1 MKSKSRFSKFRLLV
15 GLAIIV
21 GAVLL
26 SRIFNLFPA
35 VESLQLKSVDS
46 FFKLRGKIQPADTS
60 IVVVG
65 IDDATFKSLDEKWPF
80 PGSYYGKFVRNLT
93 RAGARAIVFDIEFF
107 EANAA
112 RPEEDFNFSDAIR
125 EAGNVI
131 LAGKMLYQ
139 SGKYGIQFDEL
150 LKPNNWFIEDAVS
163 WGTVNSIE
171 DPDGFIRQY
180 VLFQEYRGEVYYP
193 LAIEAYKFL
202 FNPTIPVEA
211 NRTGSEFILGD
222 RRIPKIQANTMMIN
236 YGGPPE
242 ETFRTYSF
250 SSILDDADFDLKE
263 GEDTDVFENHLTW
276 ETFKDKIV
284 FVGAFAEDLQ
294 DTKFTPFYSY
304 EGHHQK
310 MAGVETHAHALSTI
324 MRGNFIKKIDPFVEY
339 VLLIILVAMAALGVL
354 FLKPYQATI
363 LIIVEIVG
371 LRLGGYYAFLY
382 RGEIVDITTPMIGI
396 LLAYVS
402 GLVYILIVEQR
413 DKARIRKI
421 FQHYLSPEIV
431 KEMID
436 SGSFPE
442 FGGERRE
449 LTVLFSDIRKFSE
462 FSEKQEPEF
471 VVHRLS
477 DYLSA
482 MVDVIFNNNGTVDKF
497 VGDAIMALFGAPYK
511 FEEHAERACRTA
523 VEMMAQLDR
532 LKEKWTEEND
542 KDENIAGFNI
552 GIGINTGIA
561 LVGNLGSQK
570 IFDYTAI
577 GNEIN
582 LGSRLEGANKI
593 YGTSILISENTYK
606 QVKDKVVARE
616 VDYIRVVGIQ
626 QPVRIY
632 ELLSISPLSDI
643 KNELLLH
650 TFAEALEAYR
660 NHRWGDALK
669 IFRRILNTFD
679 DGPSEFYTKRCLDF
693 LENPPSTD
701 WDGVHDLKQK

>member
-1 MKSKSRFSKFRLLV
+1 MKPKSRLSKFRLLV
-15 GLAIIV
+15 ALALIIGSV
-21 GAVLL
+21 VLA
-26 SRIFNLFPA
+26 RVFTLFHA

-46 FFKLRGKIQPADTS
+46 FFKLRGTVQPTDTS

-65 IDDATFKSLDEKWPF
+65 IDDATFNSLEEKWPY
-80 PGSYYGKFVRNLT
+80 PGSYYSQFVRNLS

-125 EAGNVI
+125 DAGNVI
-131 LAGKMLYQ
+131 LAGKVLYQ
-139 SGKYGIQFDEL
+139 SGKYGLQFDEL
-150 LKPNNWFIEDAVS
+150 LRPNAWFIDDAVS

-180 VLFQEYRGEVYYP
+180 VLFQEHRGEIYYP

-202 FNPTIPVEA
+202 ENPTIPVEA
-211 NRTGSEFILGD
+211 NRTGSEFILGE
-222 RRIPKIQANTMMIN
+222 RRIPKIAANTMMIN

-242 ETFRTYSF
+242 EAFRTYSF
-250 SSILDDADFDLKE
+250 SSILDDANFDLKE

-304 EGHHQK
+304 NGERRK

-324 MRGNFIKKIDPFVEY
+324 MRGNFLSKIDPFIEY
-339 VLLIILVAMAALGVL
+339 VLLIIMVAIAALGIL

-363 LIIVEIVG
+363 LIIAEIVM
-371 LRLGGYYAFLY
+371 LRLGGYYAFLN
-382 RGEIVDITTPMIGI
+382 RGEIVDIITPMIGV
-396 LLAYVS
+396 LFSFMS
-402 GLVYILIVEQR
+402 GLVYIIIVEQR

-421 FQHYLSPEIV
+421 FIHYMSPEIV

-436 SGSFPE
+436 SGSFPQ

-449 LTVLFSDIRKFSE
+449 LTVLFSDIRKFSA
-462 FSEKQEPEF
+462 FSEKHEPEH
-471 VVHRLS
+471 VVNRLS

-482 MVDVIFNNNGTVDKF
+482 MVDVIFNNRGTVDKF
-497 VGDAIMALFGAPYK
+497 VGDAVMALFGAPHNYP
-511 FEEHAERACRTA
+511 EHAEFACKTA
-523 VEMMAQLDR
+523 LEMMAQLDR
-532 LKEKWTEEND
+532 LKNEWAQSAV
-542 KDENIAGFNI
+542 KDDFEFDI
-552 GIGINTGIA
+552 GIGINTGSA
-561 LVGNLGSQK
+561 LVGNLGSHK
-570 IFDYTAI
+570 IFDYTVI
-577 GNEIN
+577 GNEVN
-582 LGSRLEGANKI
+582 LGARLEGANKI
-593 YGTSILISENTYK
+593 YGTSILISENTYRY
-606 QVKDKVVARE
+606 VKDKVIARE
-616 VDYIRVVGIQ
+616 IDYIRVVGIQ

-632 ELLSISPLSDI
+632 ELLALTSLSDI
-643 KNELLLH
+643 KAELLIN
-650 TFAEALEAYR
+650 TFAEGLEAYR

-669 IFRRILNTFD
+669 IFRRILNTID
-679 DGPSEFYTKRCLDF
+679 DGPSELYTRRCLDC
-693 LENPPSTD
+693 LETPPSAD